1 MTHWYLISKI
11 KVVKDTKRAF
21 VPRRKIGKLRKD
33 GVKSG
38 FNSQVNNY
46 SENRE
51 DDDSVVDYF
60 EKYLES

>member
-1 MTHWYLISKI
+1 M
-11 KVVKDTKRAF
+11 VKDTKRTF
-21 VPRRKIGKLRKD
+21 VPRRKIGKLHKD
-33 GVKSG
+33 GVKNG

-46 SENRE
+46 RENRE